1 MKKMFCLSIAGLIFF
16 LMACKDSSTST
27 GAGGNDSVGV
37 SQAEKN
43 RAANRIVIKA
53 IETGD
58 AAAIDSLIASDAID
72 HSGPNMTEIKGGD
85 SIKSML
91 KNMRTCFKDDM
102 KTDIISDAADGDYVF
117 TLSRMTG
124 TTTANPG
131 MGMPPN
137 TKMDMTGVD
146 VVKFKD
152 GKATEHWSYMDP
164 KDMMKMMPPGAD
176 KMKDNKMK
184 DTTMKK

>member
-1 MKKMFCLSIAGLIFF
+1 MKKIFCLTGIGLVF
-16 LMACKDSSTST
+16 LLLSCTDSTPKT
-27 GAGGNDSVGV
+27 GTDTTAV
-37 SQAEKN
+37 SQAETNKANN
-43 RAANRIVIKA
+43 RAVMKA
-53 IETGD
+53 IDAGD
-58 AAAIDSLIASDAID
+58 AAVIDSLIAPDAVD

-91 KNMRTCFKDDM
+91 KNIHNSFTDL
-102 KTDIISDAADGDYVF
+102 KTEIIADAAEGDYVF

-137 TKMDMTGVD
+137 TKTDMTAVD

-152 GKATEHWSYMDP
+152 GKALEHWNYMDP
-164 KDMMKMMPPGAD
+164 KDMMKMMPGAGKMDSKAMDSKMND
-176 KMKDNKMK
+176 K
-184 DTTMKK
+184 KK

>member
-1 MKKMFCLSIAGLIFF
+1 MKKFFCLTGVSVLSF
-16 LMACKDSSTST
+16 LMSCTDSATKTDTSSNT
-27 GAGGNDSVGV
+27 DTTAM
-37 SQAEKN
+37 SQADINKDHN
-43 RAANRIVIKA
+43 RTVMKA

-58 AAAIDSLIASDAID
+58 SLAIDSLIAADAVD

-91 KNMRTCFKDDM
+91 TNMHRVVNDLKM
-102 KTDIISDAADGDYVF
+102 EIIADAADGDYVL
-117 TLSRMTG
+117 TLSKMTG

-137 TKMDMTGVD
+137 TKIDMTGVD

-152 GKATEHWSYMDP
+152 GKAVDHWSYMDP
-164 KDMMKMMPPGAD
+164 KDVMKMMPPPGKMEG
-176 KMKDNKMK
+176 KMKK
-184 DTTMKK
+184 